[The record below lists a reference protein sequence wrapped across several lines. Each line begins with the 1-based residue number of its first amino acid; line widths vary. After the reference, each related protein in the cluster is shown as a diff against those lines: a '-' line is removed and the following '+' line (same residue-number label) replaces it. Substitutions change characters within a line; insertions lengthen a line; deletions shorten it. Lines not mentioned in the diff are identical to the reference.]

1 MSSDTDAN
9 KNVVVLGAGV
19 VGLTTAVMIQE
30 KGRYDV
36 TIIAERF
43 PTDPKSIDYCSAWA
57 GGHHVS
63 FANGDE
69 RMQKIDSAT
78 FDKMWELSEPGA
90 DAEHCFLRIKETQF
104 FYDGRDGHYNWY
116 PDYEVLPQGSL
127 VGVPGAETGCTFK
140 TLTFDAPKYVAYLLA
155 RFLSRGGTIVR
166 GRVSH
171 VSQIAEGGV
180 DLFSRG
186 VASTRPVDAIVVC
199 TGLGASTLGGVEDKA
214 VYPVRGQVL
223 LIKAPWIRFGKTASH
238 NEDGL
243 WTYVIPRRNGEVII
257 GGTKL
262 ENDWYPAGRP
272 DTTEDILQR
281 CLAFCPELAL
291 PEIRAQRAPTVDDLR
306 AQILEVGVGL
316 RPARKGGL
324 RLETEWLNTPKP
336 DVKIP
341 LVFNY
346 GHSGSGFQSSWG
358 SAAIAVELMEDT
370 WQSA

>member
-1 MSSDTDAN
+1 MASHLNAN

-19 VGLTTAVMIQE
+19 VGLTTAVLAQE
-30 KGRYDV
+30 KGGYDV

-78 FDKMWELSEPGA
+78 FKRMWELSEPRA
-90 DAEHCFLRIKETQF
+90 DAEHCFLRIQETQF
-104 FYDGRDGHYNWY
+104 FYDGRDGHYEWY
-116 PDYEVLPQGSL
+116 PDYDPLPEDSL
-127 VGVPGAETGCTFK
+127 VSVPGAKTGCTFN

-155 RFLSRGGTIVR
+155 RFLSRGGSIVR
-166 GRVSH
+166 GKVSH
-171 VSQIAEGGV
+171 ISQIVEGGV
-180 DLFSRG
+180 DLFARG
-186 VASTRPVDAIVVC
+186 KLSTRPVDAVIVC
-199 TGLGASTLGGVEDKA
+199 AGLGARTLGGVEDQA

-223 LIKAPWIRFGKTASH
+223 LIKAPWIRFGRTASH

-257 GGTKL
+257 GGTKM
-262 ENDWYPAGRP
+262 ENDWYPAARP
-272 DTTEDILQR
+272 ETTEDILQR
-281 CLAFCPELAL
+281 CLAFCPELAP

-306 AQILEVGVGL
+306 ALILEAGVGL

-324 RLETEWLNTPKP
+324 RLEVEWVTNPRGN
-336 DVKIP
+336 VKIP
-341 LVFNY
+341 MVFNY

-358 SAAIAVELMEDT
+358 SAEVALELMEN
-370 WQSA
+370 AFCAA